1 MVLWFSSITKTF
13 VPCTYGYATTIRRA
27 QGATLHHGCIW
38 FNHCYPAERG
48 YGYVAASRF
57 RSKAGVYLYGKVRA
71 SDWLPVGGTEDYE
84 DTRRSELSDCD
95 SYDSESEEATALSLE
110 QDRDGYGDADD
121 SESDSD
127 DPCAAMS
134 EEQHAA
140 YVASRLADQE
150 QLKALFTKV
159 QGSLSE
165 IHRDLEFGLDYL
177 RSGA

>member
-1 MVLWFSSITKTF
+1 M
-13 VPCTYGYATTIRRA
+13 
-27 QGATLHHGCIW
+27 
-38 FNHCYPAERG
+38 
-48 YGYVAASRF
+48 
-57 RSKAGVYLYGKVRA
+57 YLYGKVRA

-127 DPCAAMS
+127 DPFAVMS

-140 YVASRLADQE
+140 YVASWLEDQE
-150 QLKALFTKV
+150 QIKALFTKV
-159 QGSLSE
+159 HASISE
-165 IHRDLEFGLDYL
+165 IDRGLEFGLDYL
-177 RSGA
+177 RSEA